1 MWRRPNLLVQDT
13 RSERN
18 PKDRTVPPP
27 GVRCA
32 AMIEPA
38 KIGCSQGSHGGHG
51 PLAILLACLLITVHA
66 TAMPDLET
74 KGTDPAVVDID
85 LDAIPG
91 PPEGHPIAG
100 AVIGRIGRRLVIF
113 GGMDAPED
121 PPTPSDPDSHRE
133 IRILDLGNP
142 DAGWTVS
149 TTTIPRPLAYGV
161 GVTHPR
167 HGVISIGGDTGS
179 EIVGDTF
186 QLTGGEDDTIRV
198 VDLPDLPE
206 PLAYAAAALV
216 EDTVVVMGG
225 RTVID
230 GPSVRST
237 WRLNLKGL
245 GDPKSDAARAWT
257 RGADIPG
264 PARMFPVAAAHRG
277 AAYLFSGVEVA
288 DPDTDV
294 QPPIDASL
302 LDAWRYDPAEDAWT
316 ELADSP
322 RPLTGGSSP
331 AIAVGWDL
339 LAVMG
344 GHDGTPLDPRSV
356 DPESRSGLATDLAV
370 YHPITDRWTL
380 RGETPSDPEK
390 GISASLTTGTVR
402 IEGTGTRFDGTT
414 LIATGNDDSRI
425 RGAGIATIATR
436 ASPSG
441 LAWLDWF
448 AIAGYGL
455 VLVGMGFYFARREET
470 TDEYFLA
477 GRRIPWWA
485 SGISIFATSLS
496 AITFMAIPAKAWDTD
511 WTYFLQNMG
520 ILVVAPF
527 AALFLVPAFRRL
539 EVTTAYEYLEH
550 RFHWSLRLAASALYM
565 LFQVGRVA
573 VVTLLPAIALS
584 AVTGMDVVA
593 CILIMGA
600 ICILYTVLGGIE
612 AVIWSDV
619 LQTVVLFGGAAWALV
634 VMVQGTEGGLGGLI
648 QDASSSNKLQLAD
661 LSMDLTRPSLLV
673 ILLGAIFTN
682 LIPYASDQSV
692 VQRYLAVKDE
702 RDAKRAVLAGAFLA
716 LPASVL
722 FFALG
727 TGLWGFY
734 RSNPDVLQPTS
745 QLDQVLPL
753 FIVDLLPAG
762 VAGIV
767 LAGLFAAAM
776 SSLDSAMNSVATA
789 FTTDWYRRFRPEAG
803 DRRRLVIARI
813 ATITIGIVGTGAA
826 LLMVR
831 VDDPSLL
838 DVWFKVIGLFGSGVA
853 GVFLLGALTRRTGPV
868 AGWSGLVASAI
879 AVWTVGAFT
888 SWNGLTYA
896 AVGILTCVSTG
907 LLVGIV
913 DRRAPSD
920 AVPERP

>member
-1 MWRRPNLLVQDT
+1 
-13 RSERN
+13 
-18 PKDRTVPPP
+18 
-27 GVRCA
+27 
-32 AMIEPA
+32 MIETA
-38 KIGCSQGSHGGHG
+38 KNGCSPGSHGGRG
-51 PLAILLACLLITVHA
+51 PLAILIACLLTSPITAAVPEVESNV
-66 TAMPDLET
+66 TA
-74 KGTDPAVVDID
+74 AAIVDID
-85 LDAIPG
+85 LDAIPEVPDQETLTG
-91 PPEGHPIAG
+91 SLS
-100 AVIGRIGRRLVIF
+100 GRIGRRIVLA
-113 GGMDAPED
+113 GG
-121 PPTPSDPDSHRE
+121 TSDSERSPDRAGRKWRQQ
-133 IRILDLGNP
+133 IRLLDLGDP
-142 DAGWTVS
+142 EAGWTISETVL
-149 TTTIPRPLAYGV
+149 PRPLAHGV
-161 GVTHPR
+161 AITHPE
-167 HGVISIGGDTGS
+167 HGVISIGGETKEGIIADAFRIIGN
-179 EIVGDTF
+179 
-186 QLTGGEDDTIRV
+186 EDGTLRI

-206 PLAYAAAALV
+206 PLAYAAGVLV
-216 EDTVVVMGG
+216 GETVVLMGG
-225 RTVID
+225 RTVSD
-230 GPSVRST
+230 GPSIGST
-237 WRLNLKGL
+237 WRLNLGNL
-245 GDPKSDAARAWT
+245 GDPKWDADRRWS

-264 PARMFPVAAAHRG
+264 PGRLIPVAAAHRG
-277 AAYLFSGVEVA
+277 AAYLFSGVEIS
-288 DPDTDV
+288 PDV
-294 QPPIDASL
+294 EGIGSSIASPL
-302 LDAWRYDPAEDAWT
+302 LDAWRYDPVGDAWT
-316 ELADSP
+316 PLTAPP
-322 RPLTGGSSP
+322 RPLAGGTSP

-339 LAVMG
+339 LAVAG
-344 GHDGTPLDPRSV
+344 GHDGRLFDPPSV
-356 DPESRSGLATDLAV
+356 NSNEDSEFGTDIAV
-370 YHPITDRWTL
+370 YHPITDRWTR
-380 RGETPSDPEK
+380 RGRFPSPPE
-390 GISASLTTGTVR
+390 GSLAPPITTGTVK
-402 IEGTGTRFDGTT
+402 IERTGTRFDGAT
-414 LIATGNDDSRI
+414 LIAGGEISAPLGTNRL
-425 RGAGIATIATR
+425 AVVTTLE
-436 ASPSG
+436 SPSG
-441 LAWLDWF
+441 LGWLDWL
-448 AIAGYGL
+448 AIVGYGA
-455 VLVGMGFYFARREET
+455 VLVGMGFHFARNEDT

-520 ILVVAPF
+520 IIVVAPF

-584 AVTGMDVVA
+584 AVTGLDVVA
-593 CILIMGA
+593 CILIMGT

-619 LQTVVLFGGAAWALV
+619 LQTVVLFGGAGWALV
-634 VMVQGTEGGLGGLI
+634 VMIQGIDGGLEGLMS
-648 QDASSSNKLQLAD
+648 DASSSNKLRLAD
-661 LSMDLTRPSLLV
+661 VSMDLTRPSLLV
-673 ILLGAIFTN
+673 ILLGAVFTN

-716 LPASVL
+716 LPASLL

-734 RSNPDVLQPTS
+734 RSNPDALQPTS

-789 FTTDWYRRFRPEAG
+789 FTTDWYRRFRPDAD
-803 DRRRLVIARI
+803 DRRRLVVARI

-868 AGWSGLVASAI
+868 AGWCGLVASAI
-879 AVWTVGAFT
+879 AVWSVGAFT

-913 DRRAPSD
+913 DRRTPPD
-920 AVPERP
+920 AIPNAS